1 MNSMLLSILYKRK
14 QIDIYI
20 RRINIQHTKRG
31 RGDLIMNILLI
42 GNGFDL
48 AHGLP
53 TKYKDFLEWVKA
65 EYGLY
70 CDLKEQDTNITQK
83 ANNIRVDW
91 AIKACQSKIK
101 VERLTS
107 QEKQLELWKCI
118 SKNTWIDYFLN
129 HEMYKKK
136 NWIDFEHEIE
146 VIIKSL
152 EKDKENRDIN
162 DQIEFLSNTFLKE
175 KFLYMGVDALFPNEN
190 GKRGGKQEISYS
202 YLRDKLSED
211 LERLIRALEIYLV
224 EYVEKKEIKV
234 VSPDIQNV
242 ISGCDKKHRCKIL
255 NFNYTNTYER
265 TYMYGINFLIS
276 DIDYIHGKADIDN
289 SIENNNMVLG
299 IDEYLLDDR
308 KDKETE
314 FIAFKKYYQRIYK
327 GTGCKYKEW
336 VD

>member
-1 MNSMLLSILYKRK
+1 
-14 QIDIYI
+14 
-20 RRINIQHTKRG
+20 
-31 RGDLIMNILLI
+31 MNILLI